1 MIWTTVEVPKSWL
14 DAVIT
19 CLHKKGLQSVAKN
32 YRSIFIMNAIS
43 RILPRLIIERL
54 RDCYESLIME
64 NQFGFRQNRSTTDA
78 IFIVREAIK
87 STKNPLYLCM
97 IDLRAAYDHVD
108 RDMLFSVLNI
118 RTKVLKALYTGTK
131 ASIKYCSLISS
142 AHWLS
147 PRRN

>member
-1 MIWTTVEVPKSWL
+1 
-14 DAVIT
+14 
-19 CLHKKGLQSVAKN
+19 
-32 YRSIFIMNAIS
+32 MNP
-43 RILPRLIIERL
+43 LFKP
-54 RDCYESLIME
+54 
-64 NQFGFRQNRSTTDA
+64 RSTTDA

-108 RDMLFSVLNI
+108 CDMLFSVLDT
-118 RTKVLKALYTGTK
+118 RTKAPKITSLLKALYTGSK
-131 ASIKYCSLISS
+131 SFYKKYCSLISS

>member
-1 MIWTTVEVPKSWL
+1 MIWTTVEVPGSWL

-19 CLHKKGLQSVAKN
+19 CLHKKGLKSVAKN

-87 STKNPLYLCM
+87 STKNPLYLW
-97 IDLRAAYDHVD
+97 YD
-108 RDMLFSVLNI
+108 RFKSCI
-118 RTKVLKALYTGTK
+118 
-131 ASIKYCSLISS
+131 
-142 AHWLS
+142 
-147 PRRN
+147 

>member
-1 MIWTTVEVPKSWL
+1 
-14 DAVIT
+14 
-19 CLHKKGLQSVAKN
+19 
-32 YRSIFIMNAIS
+32 MNAIS

-97 IDLRAAYDHVD
+97 IDLQAAYDHVD

-118 RTKVLKALYTGTK
+118 RTKAPIITSLLKALYTGTK
-131 ASIKYCSLISS
+131 ASIKNTNLI
-142 AHWLS
+142 LS
-147 PRRN
+147 KCTLVVVKEELNPQFYLIFI

>member
-1 MIWTTVEVPKSWL
+1 MEVPGSWL

-19 CLHKKGLQSVAKN
+19 CLHKKSLKSVAKN
-32 YRSIFIMNAIS
+32 YRSIFIMSAIS

-54 RDCYESLIME
+54 HDCYESLIME
-64 NQFGFRQNRSTTDA
+64 NQFGFRQNRSMIDA

-97 IDLRAAYDHVD
+97 IDLRAAYDHID

-118 RTKVLKALYTGTK
+118 RTKAPKITSLLKALYTGF
-131 ASIKYCSLISS
+131 Y
-142 AHWLS
+142 
-147 PRRN
+147 